1 MLDEIKYEAGASIGV
16 YDLNGSNVVSG
27 SPDALRESS
36 WSYDLGATGVE
47 GASREPTEVKIACVM
62 LDGDYAP
69 LRRAADR
76 DIALGASGR
85 LHVNG
90 VFKRANLTGWSR
102 RSAAGGAALYTVTA
116 ALQGGCWMRERR
128 VEFEPTASAASSAL
142 DLPYDLPHD
151 LAAPPARTWIEGC
164 EWCRC
169 MMRERRVEFEPT
181 ASAASSALD
190 LPYDLP
196 HDLAAPPART
206 WIEGCEWCRC
216 MIGFVVYGPC
226 SNPRI
231 TIGGNV
237 YRVDVSVPDGGHL
250 TIDPLSRTVV
260 LTDSRGGVVNAFGD
274 ASRGHGEGSGE
285 YVFERL
291 PEGVSEVGWSNSFS
305 FTAIVYEEEA
315 MPPCEMR

>member
-36 WSYDLGATGVE
+36 WSYDLGTTGVE

-62 LDGDYAP
+62 LEGDYVP

-102 RSAAGGAALYTVTA
+102 GSAAGGAALYTVTA

-128 VEFEPTASAASSAL
+128 VEF
-142 DLPYDLPHD
+142 D
-151 LAAPPARTWIEGC
+151 
-164 EWCRC
+164 
-169 MMRERRVEFEPT
+169 PT

-250 TIDPLSRTVV
+250 TIDPLSRTVA

-274 ASRGHGEGSGE
+274 ASRGCGEGSGE

-291 PEGVSEVGWSNSFS
+291 PEGVSEVSWSNSFS

>member
-62 LDGDYAP
+62 LEGDYAP

-169 MMRERRVEFEPT
+169 M
-181 ASAASSALD
+181 
-190 LPYDLP
+190 
-196 HDLAAPPART
+196 
-206 WIEGCEWCRC
+206 
-216 MIGFVVYGPC
+216 IGFVVYGPC

-237 YRVDVSVPDGGHL
+237 YRVDVSVPDGGYL
-250 TIDPLSRTVV
+250 TIDPLSRTVA

-274 ASRGHGEGSGE
+274 ASRGYGEGSGE

-291 PEGVSEVGWSNSFS
+291 PEGVSEVSWSNSFS

>member
-169 MMRERRVEFEPT
+169 M
-181 ASAASSALD
+181 
-190 LPYDLP
+190 
-196 HDLAAPPART
+196 
-206 WIEGCEWCRC
+206 
-216 MIGFVVYGPC
+216 IGFVVYGPC

>member
-151 LAAPPARTWIEGC
+151 LAAPPAR
-164 EWCRC
+164 
-169 MMRERRVEFEPT
+169 
-181 ASAASSALD
+181 A
-190 LPYDLP
+190 
-196 HDLAAPPART
+196 

-226 SNPRI
+226 YNPRI

-237 YRVDVSVPDGGHL
+237 YRVDVSVPDGGYL
-250 TIDPLSRTVV
+250 TIDPLSRTVA

-274 ASRGHGEGSGE
+274 ASRGCGEGSGE

-291 PEGVSEVGWSNSFS
+291 PEGVSEVSWSNSFS

>member
-142 DLPYDLPHD
+142 DLPYDLSHD

-169 MMRERRVEFEPT
+169 MV
-181 ASAASSALD
+181 
-190 LPYDLP
+190 
-196 HDLAAPPART
+196 
-206 WIEGCEWCRC
+206 
-216 MIGFVVYGPC
+216 GFVVYGPC

-291 PEGVSEVGWSNSFS
+291 PEGVSEVSWSNSFS

>member
-47 GASREPTEVKIACVM
+47 GALREPTEVKIACVM

-169 MMRERRVEFEPT
+169 M
-181 ASAASSALD
+181 
-190 LPYDLP
+190 
-196 HDLAAPPART
+196 
-206 WIEGCEWCRC
+206 
-216 MIGFVVYGPC
+216 IGFVVYGPC

-237 YRVDVSVPDGGHL
+237 YRVDVSVPDGGYL

-274 ASRGHGEGSGE
+274 ASRGYGEGSGE

-291 PEGVSEVGWSNSFS
+291 PEGVSEVSWSNSFS

>member
-169 MMRERRVEFEPT
+169 M
-181 ASAASSALD
+181 
-190 LPYDLP
+190 
-196 HDLAAPPART
+196 
-206 WIEGCEWCRC
+206 
-216 MIGFVVYGPC
+216 IGFVVYGPC
-226 SNPRI
+226 TSPYVVV
-231 TIGGNV
+231 GGNT
-237 YRVDVSVPDGGHL
+237 YKVDVSVPDGGHL
-250 TIDPLSRTVV
+250 KIDPLSRTVE
-260 LTDSRGGVVNAFGD
+260 VVDRQGNVTNAFGD
-274 ASRGHGEGSGE
+274 ASRAPGEN
-285 YVFERL
+285 VFERI
-291 PEGVSEVGWSNSFS
+291 PEGVSEVRWNNSFK
-305 FTAIVYEEEA
+305 FDMIVYEEEA
-315 MPPCEMR
+315 MPPCEIR